1 MGVGVCLSVQR
12 PLAGRS
18 VGLARVRSSFHAWSS
33 PCAVCGVRWRRCL
46 LAAPATA
53 YRTIWL
59 RCAVCVSSARR
70 CLQSWHAGG
79 HADTRPQR
87 PSQHSVASEM
97 EPSGRGEPPA
107 VTVSTAQFAHYRHAS
122 QQVLGRYFFLH
133 IPKNGGTSIE
143 LAANRDASA
152 WGLYRECCPKG
163 AIVGTRDEDACCAA
177 SSASRRSSPW
187 HLPPDVFFRLFHH
200 EIEADKAH
208 PGRRLPRWCVVRDP
222 VERWASEVRWVQRS
236 LQGRY
241 PVILPDGQLK
251 LVRQR
256 TAAELRDAFSDGRF
270 NVNWTEELVH
280 YQPQHWF
287 VWSADG
293 SVQCD
298 CVIAHEKL
306 RFFEIGRTNN
316 FTEAREATSS
326 EAPAPPSPPLPKA
339 LLELYALDATL
350 HASARTSSKL
360 CYRPSARLAHARR
373 R

>member
-1 MGVGVCLSVQR
+1 
-12 PLAGRS
+12 
-18 VGLARVRSSFHAWSS
+18 
-33 PCAVCGVRWRRCL
+33 
-46 LAAPATA
+46 
-53 YRTIWL
+53 
-59 RCAVCVSSARR
+59 
-70 CLQSWHAGG
+70 
-79 HADTRPQR
+79 
-87 PSQHSVASEM
+87 M

-256 TAAELRDAFSDGRF
+256 TAAALRDAFSDGRF

-293 SVQCD
+293 SVQCE

-360 CYRPSARLAHARR
+360 CYRPNARLAHARR